1 MTSPLRENLEIYTD
15 TGGTWVRCIRC
26 FHVLCQASENW
37 KKVCR
42 ARFLPPTK
50 AGPLMNDLL
59 GLFLIEQL
67 YCSNCGV
74 LLSTELVEEKKDGEQ
89 GRAE

>member
-1 MTSPLRENLEIYTD
+1 
-15 TGGTWVRCIRC
+15 
-26 FHVLCQASENW
+26 
-37 KKVCR
+37 
-42 ARFLPPTK
+42 
-50 AGPLMNDLL
+50 MNDLL